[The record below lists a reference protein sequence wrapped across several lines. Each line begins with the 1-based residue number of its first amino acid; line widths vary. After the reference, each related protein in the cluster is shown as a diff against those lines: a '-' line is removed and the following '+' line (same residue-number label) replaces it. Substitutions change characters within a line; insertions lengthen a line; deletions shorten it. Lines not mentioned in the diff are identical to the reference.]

1 MNDEIRLDQ
10 CHSEAQ
16 ADRWVNRQADK
27 WSRRLMIAAA
37 IAWAFVLALVISE
50 VVTQDG
56 CPEINGYLTGERPA
70 DTLPTETPGD
80 P

>member
-27 WSRRLMIAAA
+27 WSRRMMIAAA
-37 IAWAFVLALVISE
+37 IAWAFVLALVVADVLKNGRTVDNQTTE
-50 VVTQDG
+50 VQ
-56 CPEINGYLTGERPA
+56 P
-70 DTLPTETPGD
+70 
-80 P
+80 